1 MLFLTTRIKR
11 DFLDSCA
18 AITRGRLRLITPEGE
33 IHDFGQGSPE
43 AELQL
48 HDWSVVTACAAKGDI
63 GLGETYVAGLWDTP
77 SIADLCE
84 VSLLNLRELERFAY
98 LGLWARL
105 GYRLLNSLF
114 RANSR
119 KGSPRNIR
127 AVAEQQSGACS
138 VAFAGGPHERGLAIF
153 VDRVDL
159 GLVL

>member
-114 RANSR
+114 RAQAS
-119 KGSPRNIR
+119 
-127 AVAEQQSGACS
+127 
-138 VAFAGGPHERGLAIF
+138 L
-153 VDRVDL
+153 
-159 GLVL
+159 